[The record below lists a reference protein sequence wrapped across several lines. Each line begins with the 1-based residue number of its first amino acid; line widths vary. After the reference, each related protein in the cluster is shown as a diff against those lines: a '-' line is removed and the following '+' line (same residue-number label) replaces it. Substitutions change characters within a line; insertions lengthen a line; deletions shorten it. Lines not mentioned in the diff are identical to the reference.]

1 MSFSIKMSVLKFFLW
16 QGNAPATI
24 FEKSFFYA
32 FKMGQDWLILIETL
46 SPPTYIYT
54 KCQN

>member
-24 FEKSFFYA
+24 FEKKFFLR
-32 FKMGQDWLILIETL
+32 F
-46 SPPTYIYT
+46 
-54 KCQN
+54 